1 MYICI
6 ISRVCVGQAEEARE
20 HCRACQMDVGV
31 KRADMAATKSLILSQ
46 LREMVFQCDLT
57 LKAVSP
63 VPVLRGPLHPRG
75 ATL

>member
-1 MYICI
+1 MSLSSLPC
-6 ISRVCVGQAEEARE
+6 VCQAEEARE

-63 VPVLRGPLHPRG
+63 VPVLRGPLQPRG
-75 ATL
+75 APL